1 MLNYTAIACVHSPW
15 LLSASAPLFSRPPSP
30 RLLPVQH
37 TMLGRDD
44 EPGLY
49 LLAAADIFEML
60 LRPQHGEMQLHVA
73 SFEIYGGKVFD
84 LLAGR
89 TVRAHA
95 ATRGLGRQVLCWAV
109 GNGRQAANVPPI
121 HWRRSM
127 NSFGFQNL
135 ACSPCMRRASHR
147 PLHHASVRLVPRLRV
162 AAYDSHRTPPPH
174 ATHAGAAGT

>member
-95 ATRGLGRQVLCWAV
+95 ATRGLGRQVLC
-109 GNGRQAANVPPI
+109 
-121 HWRRSM
+121 
-127 NSFGFQNL
+127 
-135 ACSPCMRRASHR
+135 
-147 PLHHASVRLVPRLRV
+147 
-162 AAYDSHRTPPPH
+162 
-174 ATHAGAAGT
+174 